1 MLPLAYRCRSACWM
15 PLEVAEMKIASGAV
29 SAGGRAADGA
39 RCVRGDRAVTSRA
52 LCDPGHVDPAGEV
65 FVAGRIDDLA

>member
-1 MLPLAYRCRSACWM
+1 
-15 PLEVAEMKIASGAV
+15 MKIASGAV